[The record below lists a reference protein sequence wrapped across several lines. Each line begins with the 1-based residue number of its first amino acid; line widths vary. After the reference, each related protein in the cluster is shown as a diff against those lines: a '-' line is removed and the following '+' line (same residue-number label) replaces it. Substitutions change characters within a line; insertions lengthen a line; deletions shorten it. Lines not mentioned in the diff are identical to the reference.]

1 MHYFY
6 VLYSLKDGRLYKG
19 YSSNLIQRIL
29 QHGAGRNLST
39 KSRRPLI
46 LLYFEEYEDKSE
58 AHKREAWAKTLE
70 GGAALRK
77 MLTEKG
83 LLNEDG
89 KINDRS
95 ALKL

>member
-39 KSRRPLI
+39 KNRRPVAVAVRSVPVGRYDSYRVLHAFSF
-46 LLYFEEYEDKSE
+46 LY
-58 AHKREAWAKTLE
+58 R
-70 GGAALRK
+70 
-77 MLTEKG
+77 
-83 LLNEDG
+83 
-89 KINDRS
+89 
-95 ALKL
+95 